1 MPLLRK
7 GWTWSL
13 SRCMALGASWK
24 TSSQRTLQHFL
35 TDWQLGW
42 TGFRRATS
50 LPSGGCGNGAL
61 DDPAFFMPEERS
73 VRSDAG
79 RFLRLLLGAMES
91 EVDYIPPICA
101 VCNMPRYSECPG
113 CGTHWCDG
121 CRDFLPFVPC
131 AVKAPTK
138 MPSFEAS
145 RRFAAYEGRGTAC
158 CIHKCYE
165 DLGEICTV
173 GNPSGTGVT
182 CSALQPP
189 QQGQDAIHPPCPQQ
203 VRFGSRVKGA
213 QSGLV
218 VHGDE
223 EASLWPLQYWL
234 QAVGATVLAMASGPG
249 RYAAEVAAGPIDAAT
264 NLDQVQQARA
274 REFRDSRKLA
284 DDADFAFYFNTYEE
298 AKLAGGD
305 FQQPWNHAPGRRL
318 CRSEGLH
325 PKPTCPCR
333 SDRLCG

>member
-1 MPLLRK
+1 M
-7 GWTWSL
+7 
-13 SRCMALGASWK
+13 
-24 TSSQRTLQHFL
+24 
-35 TDWQLGW
+35 
-42 TGFRRATS
+42 
-50 LPSGGCGNGAL
+50 
-61 DDPAFFMPEERS
+61 
-73 VRSDAG
+73 
-79 RFLRLLLGAMES
+79 
-91 EVDYIPPICA
+91 
-101 VCNMPRYSECPG
+101 
-113 CGTHWCDG
+113 
-121 CRDFLPFVPC
+121 
-131 AVKAPTK
+131 
-138 MPSFEAS
+138 
-145 RRFAAYEGRGTAC
+145 
-158 CIHKCYE
+158 
-165 DLGEICTV
+165 

-203 VRFGSRVKGA
+203 VRFGSRVKGV

-274 REFRDSRKLA
+274 REFRDSRRLA